1 MALILIDIS
10 NLLYRAF
17 YTLPPD
23 RFKTSEGLATN
34 AVYGVSTMITKI
46 INTMKKEY
54 KDIHI
59 VCCFDSNTCN
69 ASRIAIDPEYKK
81 NRPKAPQELGHQ
93 FNLVREMIKSM
104 NLEIM
109 DIPNM
114 EADDIIAS
122 LVHKYNSK
130 YTETI
135 ICSPDKD
142 YSQLL
147 HYDNVKQYNAK
158 KEIFITGNDICTMY
172 GIPPI
177 HFTMYQALVGDKCDN
192 IPGCPGI
199 GPKNAVAIIN
209 HYMGNI
215 NKLIADE
222 SVPKNLQKKVDIV
235 KQHIELYNKSLQLVT
250 LINNTELT
258 LNTIYVPNIYTEDF
272 KTFCEKY
279 EFTSYLTKKKSLFK

>member
-17 YTLPPD
+17 YTLPPEK
-23 RFKTSEGLATN
+23 FKRSDGLATN

-46 INTMKKEY
+46 INKMKKEY

-69 ASRIAIDPEYKK
+69 STRLAIDPNYKK
-81 NRPKAPQELGHQ
+81 NRPKAPQEMGPQ
-93 FNLVREMIKSM
+93 FSIVREMIKSM
-104 NLEIM
+104 HLEVM

-114 EADDIIAS
+114 EADDIISS

-158 KEIFITGNDICTMY
+158 KELFITGNDICTSY
-172 GIPPI
+172 GIPPV

-199 GPKNAVAIIN
+199 GPKNAVSLITY
-209 HYMGNI
+209 YMGDI
-215 NKLIADE
+215 NKLIEDE
-222 SVPKNLQKKVDIV
+222 SPPKQLQKKIDIV
-235 KQHIELYNKSLQLVT
+235 KNNMESYNKSLQLVT
-250 LINNTELT
+250 LMNNDSLT
-258 LNTIYVPNIYTEDF
+258 LNSIYTPNIHTEDF
-272 KTFCEKY
+272 HEFCEKY
-279 EFTSYLTKKKSLFK
+279 EFTSYLKKKSLFK